1 MKFAIRV
8 TDGDGHDMFVRHGS
22 EIGEGAVVQFATKSK
37 AQKFAEE
44 MKFGLEDDWTIA
56 IVLYG
61 GPNQDTVLA

>member
-8 TDGDGHDMFVRHGS
+8 TDGDGNDMFVRHGP
-22 EIGEGAVVQFATKSK
+22 EAGVGPVVQFATKQK
-37 AQKFAEE
+37 AREFADN
-44 MKFGLEDDWTIA
+44 MKPGLEDDWTIA